1 MNFDVLRVLKK
12 IPSNTGAI
20 LPRYMGV
27 LTLKKVKNGQNVLK
41 HPKTTLET
49 IWKHTRVQ

>member
-12 IPSNTGAI
+12 IPSSTGAI

-27 LTLKKVKNGQNVLK
+27 LTLKKIKNGKYVLK
-41 HPKTTLET
+41 PRKPTLET